1 MIGYSV
7 KHNKK
12 AVVYW
17 LLISRG
23 LRKDLSLARFD
34 KTIEECQYLTGHTV
48 FGHMIVKM
56 GSEQEGLAGSL
67 SESSENTPLLNGNQE
82 DELTGCGGSL
92 ACNPKRG
99 LHRYLVLIFMCLL
112 SFGENC
118 CMMMMM
124 IMMMMICFDLLYFF
138 FFFIIYY
145 YFIIITYC
153 VKAII

>member
-1 MIGYSV
+1 MS
-7 KHNKK
+7 NT
-12 AVVYW
+12 
-17 LLISRG
+17 S
-23 LRKDLSLARFD
+23 D
-34 KTIEECQYLTGHTV
+34 GHIV

-118 CMMMMM
+118 MMMTS
-124 IMMMMICFDLLYFF
+124 CTFFFLLY
-138 FFFIIYY
+138 YY
-145 YFIIITYC
+145 VVLI
-153 VKAII
+153 